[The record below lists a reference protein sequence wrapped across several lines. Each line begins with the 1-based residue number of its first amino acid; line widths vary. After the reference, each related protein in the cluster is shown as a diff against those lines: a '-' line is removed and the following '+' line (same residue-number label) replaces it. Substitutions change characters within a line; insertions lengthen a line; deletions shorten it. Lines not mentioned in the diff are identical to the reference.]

1 MMFYISPCLVSKYFM
16 KKIIS
21 KQVNLH
27 ALLILLITVA
37 GCRKEEQAATTVTDK
52 DGNTY
57 DLVTIGSQVW
67 IGQNLKTTK
76 YNDGS
81 PITVITDNSGT
92 AWSSLTT
99 GACCWYGNDESVIGA
114 TYGALYNWHAV
125 NSGKLCPSGWHVPTK
140 DDWTRLSFALEGSLV
155 AGGKLKEADTIHW
168 AGAPPDLPPYPVA
181 SNESGFTALPGGSC
195 SGPVFSGLRNYGVW
209 WSSTTDNTDTAWGFT
224 LYSNSETT
232 NENSYSL
239 NFGFSVRCLRDGTN

>member
-1 MMFYISPCLVSKYFM
+1 MMKINSKYI
-16 KKIIS
+16 K
-21 KQVNLH
+21 
-27 ALLILLITVA
+27 LLVFLITLSSFA
-37 GCRKEEQAATTVTDK
+37 GCKKEEQAATTITDA
-52 DGNTY
+52 DGNIY

-81 PITVITDNSGT
+81 PIPVISDNSGT

-99 GACCWYGNDESVIGA
+99 GACCWYGNDESKYRE

-125 NSGKLCPSGWHVPTK
+125 NNGKLCPSGWHVPTK
-140 DDWTRLSFALEGSLV
+140 DDWTNLTFALEGYLV

-168 AGAPPDLPPYPVA
+168 AGAPPDSPPYPVA

-195 SGPVFSGLRNYGVW
+195 SGSIFSGIRNYGVW
-209 WSSTTDNTDTAWGFT
+209 WSSSADNSENAWAFN

-232 NENSYSL
+232 FENSFGVKY
-239 NFGFSVRCLRDGTN
+239 GFSVRCIRNGAD